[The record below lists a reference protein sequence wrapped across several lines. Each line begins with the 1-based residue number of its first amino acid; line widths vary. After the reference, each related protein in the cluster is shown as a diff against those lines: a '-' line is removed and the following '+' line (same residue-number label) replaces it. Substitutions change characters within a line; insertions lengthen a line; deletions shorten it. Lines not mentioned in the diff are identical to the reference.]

1 MPLDAICV
9 SALASELN
17 NEISNMKI
25 DRVQQPEKDV
35 FIFQLRGAGRNSRLL
50 VSAGSG
56 SARVH
61 ITALNRENPQTP
73 PMFCMLLRKYLIG
86 AKISSVSQP
95 EGERLI
101 CLTLEA
107 MDEMGCLVQ
116 RQLYCEMLGRHANIV
131 LTDEN
136 ARIIDCFRR
145 VDASES
151 EKRQLLPGLF
161 YHLPPKP
168 DKNDIFACGAETFI
182 SELGAAPKDTA
193 ADKWLVSAF
202 CGISP
207 LGAREIVYGACGD
220 TGAKLSDIPAEK
232 LIASYELMRGRVKA
246 GEFRPIMLS
255 RDGAPFDIYCFPVE
269 EYEGCCKTALYGS
282 FSELLDAF
290 YTEKERLERM
300 SQRAQTLTKTVK
312 NLRDR
317 TARKLAVQTEELKS
331 AADREKLREYG
342 DIIKANIYKM
352 QRGDEVL
359 LAENFYSEGNEE
371 IAVPLDRKLSPQ
383 QNAAKYYKQY
393 AKAKNAEIILLEQTK
408 NAEMELDY
416 FESVL
421 DELKRADSEKDLADI
436 RSELVEAGYVRQQ
449 QTKQKKMKAPETKP
463 LVFQSET
470 GATIYCGRNN
480 LQNDRLTL
488 KDAMRGDIWLHTQKI
503 HGSHVIISCGGEEPD
518 GATLE
523 NAACIAAYYSQARGG
538 SKIPVDYT
546 RVKFVRKPSG
556 AKPGMVIYTNYKTL
570 FVTPD
575 EAKIASM
582 KK

>member
-9 SALASELN
+9 SALSAELN
-17 NEISNMKI
+17 NEISGMKI
-25 DRVQQPEKDV
+25 DRIQQPEKDV
-35 FIFQLRGAGRNSRLL
+35 FIFQLRGPGKNSRLL

-61 ITALNRENPQTP
+61 ITSLNRENPQTP
-73 PMFCMLLRKYLIG
+73 PMFCMLLRKYLTG
-86 AKISSVSQP
+86 AKIVSVSQP
-95 EGERLI
+95 EGERLVR
-101 CLTLEA
+101 LTLEA
-107 MDEMGCLVQ
+107 MDEMGSLVQ
-116 RQLYCEMLGRHANIV
+116 RELYCEMLGRHANLV

-136 ARIIDCFRR
+136 SRIIDCFRR

-161 YHLPPKP
+161 YQLPPKP
-168 DKNDIFACGAETFI
+168 DKKDIFSCGMEDFLAQL
-182 SELGAAPKDTA
+182 SAAPKDTA
-193 ADKWLVSAF
+193 ADKWLVTAF

-207 LGAREIVYGACGD
+207 LGAREIIYDACGTTD
-220 TGAKLSDIPAEK
+220 IILSVLPAEK
-232 LIASYELMRGRVKA
+232 LIASYELYRGKIKSGDFQPV
-246 GEFRPIMLS
+246 MLYK
-255 RDGAPFDIYCFPVE
+255 DGAPFDIYCFPVK
-269 EYEGCCKTALYGS
+269 EYEGACKTES
-282 FSELLDAF
+282 FSTFSELLDSF

-352 QRGDEVL
+352 QRGDETL
-359 LAENFYSEGNEE
+359 QAENFYSENAEE
-371 IAVPLDRKLSPQ
+371 ITIPLDCKLTPQ

-393 AKAKNAEIILLEQTK
+393 SKAKNAEKNLLEQTQ
-408 NAEMELDY
+408 NAEAELDY

-436 RSELVEAGYVRQQ
+436 RSELTETGYIRQQ
-449 QTKQKKMKAPETKP
+449 QTKQKKMKTPETKP
-463 LVFQSET
+463 LVFKSET

-480 LQNDRLTL
+480 IQNDRLTL
-488 KDAMRGDIWLHTQKI
+488 KDAMRGDVWLHTQKI
-503 HGSHVIISCGGEEPD
+503 HGSHVIISCAGEEPD
-518 GATLE
+518 ETTLE

-546 RVKFVRKPSG
+546 RVKYVRKPSG

-570 FVTPD
+570 YVTPD
-575 EAKIASM
+575 EAKINAM